1 LICIVFLKSPEIWD
15 ELIFDVHISGLY
27 WAVFAWGLSLPDPS
41 GASEAARIAC
51 LDPQHMAIPEAHTWR
66 ITCPGRNRSDFFKW
80 ISPSVLWETEIQ
92 SNDLGWS
99 LRLAAACCLC
109 RSSRV
114 GLGGHVST
122 CRFSGLDGVSLSQKL
137 PRCISIY
144 IIIVIVI
151 IIPYEKIYSQ
161 SWEPHWRDT
170 RPSFSM
176 FFLGKTYP
184 NEHQWTMIIYENG
197 WKILVTFSK
206 MAPICFDPQSRVSRK
221 LLTDFIPIFISSNT
235 YLLEQ
240 VGWNVSISAH
250 AHLNTFFS

>member
-1 LICIVFLKSPEIWD
+1 MDIVLHWLTLWPEFIFPSMWEIHHEGRFSRPWSSDLSMGTWDGILSTKIGMKGIDMYCIFKVARNMGWITFRCFFWRFLDI
-15 ELIFDVHISGLY
+15 VHISGLY

-51 LDPQHMAIPEAHTWR
+51 LDPQNMAIPEAHTWR

-109 RSSRV
+109 RSSGV

-122 CRFSGLDGVSLSQKL
+122 CHFAGLDGVSLSQKL

-144 IIIVIVI
+144 C
-151 IIPYEKIYSQ
+151 YCYYYS
-161 SWEPHWRDT
+161 
-170 RPSFSM
+170 
-176 FFLGKTYP
+176 
-184 NEHQWTMIIYENG
+184 I
-197 WKILVTFSK
+197 WKDL
-206 MAPICFDPQSRVSRK
+206 
-221 LLTDFIPIFISSNT
+221 
-235 YLLEQ
+235 
-240 VGWNVSISAH
+240 
-250 AHLNTFFS
+250 

>member
-1 LICIVFLKSPEIWD
+1 MGWITFRCFFWRFLDI
-15 ELIFDVHISGLY
+15 VHISGLY

-51 LDPQHMAIPEAHTWR
+51 LDPQNMAIPEAHTWR

-99 LRLAAACCLC
+99 LRLAACVVRPESGWEDMFQHVTL
-109 RSSRV
+109 
-114 GLGGHVST
+114 LGWMASVCHKN
-122 CRFSGLDGVSLSQKL
+122 FQGVYL
-137 PRCISIY
+137 Y
-144 IIIVIVI
+144 IVIVI

-197 WKILVTFSK
+197 WKILVTIPK
-206 MAPICFDPQSRVSRK
+206 MAPICFDPQSHVSRK